1 MVSLCRHPHLS
12 TYSGGGGGG
21 GMGMMG
27 MMDGYDVH
35 ARMQELGSEA
45 QSGQGKN
52 ACTSLYTH
60 ARAGAAQRDRQ
71 ALF

>member
-1 MVSLCRHPHLS
+1 
-12 TYSGGGGGG
+12 
-21 GMGMMG
+21 MMG

-45 QSGQGKN
+45 QRLRVGK
-52 ACTSLYTH
+52 ARMHAYLCTHTH
-60 ARAGAAQRDRQ
+60 AGAAQRDRQ

>member
-1 MVSLCRHPHLS
+1 
-12 TYSGGGGGG
+12 
-21 GMGMMG
+21 MMG

-35 ARMQELGSEA
+35 ARMQELGSEAQRLRGSEA